1 MAILF
6 DYHINYLSDS
16 GNETELPFN
25 VFGLT
30 QQGVSHFAGSIGNQ
44 DAGSVFVGKRIIIG
58 VVADGCTS
66 GTNVDG
72 KSSNQVG
79 ANITSYLVCRIIR
92 KLLIKKGCGLDN
104 LSDNIESEL
113 HNHYRR
119 ILNAINPW
127 QFERNKLINNLFTS
141 TFIAFVVYKDK
152 YAVYNCGDGNLFI
165 NGNEISL
172 KYESG
177 RYFSNNLINF
187 PKLID
192 ETDDISKNAYVK
204 VNCIA
209 SNGTNQLNTLLIC
222 TDGFVDID
230 VLRNKSFS
238 DFFFT
243 DENKTIN
250 KKGFIDN
257 KTKFRHVASS
267 ILEEKD
273 GRNWPFD
280 DATFISLKR
289 KII

>member
-6 DYHINYLSDS
+6 DYHINFLSDS

-92 KLLIKKGCGLDN
+92 KLLIKKGCTLDE
-104 LSDNIESEL
+104 LSDSIEREL
-113 HNHYRR
+113 HNHYRK

-152 YAVYNCGDGNLFI
+152 YAVYNCGDGNLYI
-165 NGNEISL
+165 NGKEISL

-204 VNCIA
+204 VNCLAYSEIDY
-209 SNGTNQLNTLLIC
+209 LNTLLIC
-222 TDGFVDID
+222 TDGFID
-230 VLRNKSFS
+230 TDVSNNKSFS
-238 DFFFT
+238 DFFFA
-243 DENKTIN
+243 DDNNKSS
-250 KKGFIDN
+250 KKGFVDQ
-257 KTKFRHVASS
+257 KTRFRNVATS
-267 ILEEKD
+267 ILEEKE
-273 GRNWPFD
+273 GRIWPFD